1 MAYDE
6 ALAARV
12 RDELAGEPG
21 MTEKRMFGG
30 LAFLLDRHMA
40 VASAARAASWCGCRR
55 SGPTSCAARPGAAP
69 MEMKGRAMSGWLRVD
84 AAALTDDAVLAGWV
98 ADRARLRPDA
108 AAQGLTLAPP
118 G

>member
-21 MTEKRMFGG
+21 TTEKRMFGG

-40 VASAARAASWCGCRR
+40 VAV
-55 SGPTSCAARPGAAP
+55 SGEGGLMVRVPPDRTTELAARPGAAP

-84 AAALTDDAVLAGWV
+84 GEALTDDAVLAGWV
-98 ADRARLRPDA
+98 AIGRDFVR
-108 AAQGLTLAPP
+108 TLPP
-118 G
+118 KA

>member
-6 ALAARV
+6 TLAARV

-40 VASAARAASWCGCRR
+40 VAVSGQGGLMARVPPDR
-55 SGPTSCAARPGAAP
+55 TDELAARPGAAP

-84 AAALTDDAVLAGWV
+84 AGHLADDAVLAEWV
-98 ADRARLRPDA
+98 SIGRAFVR
-108 AAQGLTLAPP
+108 TLPP
-118 G
+118 KP